1 MNGRE
6 TPAPSPSDA
15 AAWRRRAFAQLM
27 QAVHDEPWAHDFFA
41 LMRRV
46 DALRPELPR
55 TGEALRP
62 VHEALRLAQ
71 APELDFAPAALQKLE
86 LRPEAP
92 ARLSVR
98 FFGLLGPQ
106 GPMPLHLTEYVRE
119 RVHHHGDA
127 ATAHFLDLFH
137 HRMLAFFYRAWAQAQ
152 PVVHGD
158 RSHDDRYIAWLGALA
173 GSPAPDNGLPAQAL
187 AFQAGLLSERTRH
200 TEAMTKVLRQQFGV
214 PARVQSHV
222 GQWLAIDAQDRS
234 RLGFARN
241 RMERALQPAA
251 ALGRSANLGTRV
263 WDRQY
268 RFRLV
273 LGPLTLPQFL
283 GFLPGGAQWRALL
296 AWMGLLA
303 RPELQWELALTLL
316 PAERPEPRLASA
328 ARPAPRQPVG
338 MRLGVTSW
346 LAPRRGAA
354 PSSLP
359 DLHLRP
365 GTSHLNRHPLP
376 SGG

>member
-6 TPAPSPSDA
+6 TPAPSSSDA

-71 APELDFAPAALQKLE
+71 APELDFAPAALEKLE

-137 HRMLAFFYRAWAQAQ
+137 HRMLALFYRAWAQAQ

-200 TEAMTKVLRQQFGV
+200 PEAMTKVLRQQFGV

-234 RLGFARN
+234 HLGFARN

-251 ALGRSANLGTRV
+251 ALGHRANLGSWV

-296 AWMGLLA
+296 TWMGLLA

-328 ARPAPRQPVG
+328 ARPAPRQLVG